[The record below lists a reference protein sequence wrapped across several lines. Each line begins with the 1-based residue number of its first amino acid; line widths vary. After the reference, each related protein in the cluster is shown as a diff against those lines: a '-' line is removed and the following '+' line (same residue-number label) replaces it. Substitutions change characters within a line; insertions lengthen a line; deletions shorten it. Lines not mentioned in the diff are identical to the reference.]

1 MRIREREREAPT
13 ARDTEHRQAPAPA
26 ASPQP
31 LTAEGVLALQ
41 RHAGNAAV
49 QRVLA
54 RAETTE
60 APPAQS
66 AGGLGDW
73 LFAPTEGEKHDTGA
87 SPGTVWQWLTWAGIG
102 MADLL
107 AEVVE
112 ACGFED
118 YEISADF
125 LRHYMSGRGADFEL
139 QVPVDWQQKIAK
151 ERKRT
156 GKHRDVSAYG
166 WNIPDMKNSL
176 GHFDLEIEPI
186 AGGGKLYTIT
196 DRYQFPAFVD
206 GKAVHHGFELDFFGK
221 LPAEVR
227 QTTNDALALL
237 GEWKHPDGTLEK
249 FEIKMLGGK
258 WTFILPQ
265 QWLVDSGVDFNVHG
279 TFLVLADGSPAGA
292 AEGDDEGWW

>member
-1 MRIREREREAPT
+1 MHSRERE
-13 ARDTEHRQAPAPA
+13 TESATVRAAKTNPGPEHPALSLRRTP
-26 ASPQP
+26 SD
-31 LTAEGVLALQ
+31 LLALQ
-41 RHAGNAAV
+41 RHAGNVAV
-49 QRVLA
+49 QRLLA
-54 RAETTE
+54 RSETTE
-60 APPAQS
+60 APPQQG

-73 LFAPTEGEKHDTGA
+73 LFPPTDGEKHDTGA
-87 SPGTVWQWLTWAGIG
+87 SPGAVWRWLTWAGIG

-107 AEVVE
+107 AEVVQ

-139 QVPVDWQQKIAK
+139 EVPAEWQQKIAK
-151 ERKRT
+151 QQTRPGR
-156 GKHRDVSAYG
+156 HRDVSAYG
-166 WNIPDMKNSL
+166 WGIPDMKNSL
-176 GHFDLEIEPI
+176 GHFDLEIETI

-206 GKAVHHGFELDFFGK
+206 GKPVHHGFEVDFFGR
-221 LPAEVR
+221 LPAQVR

-237 GEWKHPDGTLEK
+237 GAWKHPDGTLER

-279 TFLVLADGSPAGA
+279 TFLVLPHGSSAGA
-292 AEGDDEGWW
+292 AVGEDDD